1 MERFKGGVANGGPGG
16 VADGG
21 GGVADGARGVAEER
35 LEDFMVIFYLAVV
48 IQETPFNTI
57 SLESS

>member
-1 MERFKGGVANGGPGG
+1 MERFKGG

-21 GGVADGARGVAEER
+21 GGVADGAGGVAEER